1 MEPTRTIPRGRKKII
16 ETEDCLGE
24 ILGEKQKAASS
35 NWSYINLERERKKGE
50 EEKDLEAIS
59 TSPVPL
65 VPLLREPF
73 SPSKD
78 KIVYTVGKKVA
89 VKYRY
94 NEPLSGPFK
103 RGEPEGGPFW
113 EGGRRKRIENNKLK
127 RLKKPTGRK
136 FPSSPLSLTDRE
148 GKWTLDLVRREENSW
163 IRVFRCWTT
172 VGELV
177 SHRPTSTFQLE
188 GEGRGLGRT

>member
-1 MEPTRTIPRGRKKII
+1 MARFLERSKRQRALI
-16 ETEDCLGE
+16 DH
-24 ILGEKQKAASS
+24 IL
-35 NWSYINLERERKKGE
+35 IEREREKEGRGKGSRG
-50 EEKDLEAIS
+50 DFNVPL
-59 TSPVPL
+59 PL

-136 FPSSPLSLTDRE
+136 FPSSPLSLSGQRGEVDARFGQE
-148 GKWTLDLVRREENSW
+148 RGEQLDS
-163 IRVFRCWTT
+163 RVSLLDNRGRTGIPSTNFHLP
-172 VGELV
+172 VG
-177 SHRPTSTFQLE
+177 
-188 GEGRGLGRT
+188 GGRGGGWAEHSFRP

>member
-1 MEPTRTIPRGRKKII
+1 MEPTRTIVVRKLSKEKII
-16 ETEDCLGE
+16 LARFLERSKRQRALIDH
-24 ILGEKQKAASS
+24 IL
-35 NWSYINLERERKKGE
+35 IEREREKEGGGGKGSRG
-50 EEKDLEAIS
+50 DFNVPL
-59 TSPVPL
+59 PL

-127 RLKKPTGRK
+127 RLKKATGRK

-177 SHRPTSTFQLE
+177 SYRPTSTFQLE

>member
-1 MEPTRTIPRGRKKII
+1 MEPTRTIPRKKII
-16 ETEDCLGE
+16 EREDCLGE

-35 NWSYINLERERKKGE
+35 NWSYINREREKEGGGGKGSRG
-50 EEKDLEAIS
+50 DFNVPL
-59 TSPVPL
+59 PL

-113 EGGRRKRIENNKLK
+113 ERGEEEEDRK
-127 RLKKPTGRK
+127 
-136 FPSSPLSLTDRE
+136 
-148 GKWTLDLVRREENSW
+148 
-163 IRVFRCWTT
+163 
-172 VGELV
+172 
-177 SHRPTSTFQLE
+177 
-188 GEGRGLGRT
+188 